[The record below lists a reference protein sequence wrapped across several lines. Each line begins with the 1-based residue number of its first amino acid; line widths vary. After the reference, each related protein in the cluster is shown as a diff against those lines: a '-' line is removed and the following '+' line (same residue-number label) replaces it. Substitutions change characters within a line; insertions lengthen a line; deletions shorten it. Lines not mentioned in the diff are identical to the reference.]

1 LKEERVRKT
10 RLAALVAVVLA
21 VGALASAAGVSA
33 KSTQHA
39 TINYK
44 VGLVT
49 DIGGLN
55 DRGFNHL
62 AYVGLLRAEKQ
73 LGIQGK
79 VLTSVSGN
87 DYVPNLS
94 SLAKQ
99 GYNLVIG
106 VGFLQEQAIA
116 QVARQF
122 PNTKFAGVDMNAPGD
137 FTSYGGI
144 TKNFEGLI
152 FKENEVGYEVGYL
165 AGLEAKRLGKNT
177 VSSVGGIPVP
187 AVIRYIAGY
196 QAGAQAADPGVK
208 VLNGYSQDFVAQDKC
223 KNVAL
228 QQIAQG
234 SSVVF
239 QVAGGCGLGA
249 LDAAKEKNVW
259 GIGVDADQWYVNN
272 KVLTSAQKKVDVAV
286 YTAILDQVK
295 RNVFAGASNLVFDA
309 QNKGVGLGKINPAV
323 PKAEVKKAKAIA
335 FLVQTGKIKTP
346 TACAQKNCGG

>member
-1 LKEERVRKT
+1 MRRM
-10 RLAALVAVVLA
+10 RLAALVGALLA
-21 VGALASAAGVSA
+21 VAVLTTAAGGSA
-33 KSTQHA
+33 KSSKPA
-39 TINYK
+39 AVNYK

-79 VLTSVSGN
+79 VLTSTSGD

-94 SLAKQ
+94 SLAKE

-116 QVARQF
+116 EVAKEF

-144 TKNFEGLI
+144 TNNFEGLI
-152 FKENEVGYEVGYL
+152 FKENQVGYEVGYL
-165 AGLEAKRLGKNT
+165 AGLEAKRLNGKA

-187 AVIRYIAGY
+187 AVIRYIAGF
-196 QAGAQAADPGVK
+196 QAGARASDPGVTI
-208 VLNGYSQDFVAQDKC
+208 LNGYSEDFVAQDKC

-228 QQIAQG
+228 SQIAQG
-234 SSVVF
+234 SVVVF
-239 QVAGGCGLGA
+239 QVAGA
-249 LDAAKEKNVW
+249 W
-259 GIGVDADQWYVNN
+259 
-272 KVLTSAQKKVDVAV
+272 
-286 YTAILDQVK
+286 IL
-295 RNVFAGASNLVFDA
+295 
-309 QNKGVGLGKINPAV
+309 I
-323 PKAEVKKAKAIA
+323 
-335 FLVQTGKIKTP
+335 
-346 TACAQKNCGG
+346 

>member
-1 LKEERVRKT
+1 MRKT
-10 RLAALVAVVLA
+10 RLAAFVAVVLA
-21 VGALASAAGVSA
+21 VGALASAGGVSA
-33 KSTQHA
+33 KNSQHA
-39 TINYK
+39 TVNYK

-79 VLTSVSGN
+79 VLTSTSGN

-94 SLAKQ
+94 SLAKE
-99 GYNLVIG
+99 GYNLIIG

-116 QVARQF
+116 QVAREF

-137 FTSYGGI
+137 FSSYGGI

-152 FKENEVGYEVGYL
+152 FKENQVGYEVGYL
-165 AGLEAKRLGKNT
+165 AGLEAQRLGGKNT
-177 VSSVGGIPVP
+177 VSSVGGVPVP
-187 AVIRYIAGY
+187 AVIRYIAGF
-196 QAGAQAADPGVK
+196 QAGAKAADPSVT
-208 VLNGYSQDFVAQDKC
+208 VLNGYSNDFVAQDKC
-223 KNVAL
+223 ENIAL

-234 SSVVF
+234 SEVVF

-249 LDAAKEKNVW
+249 LQAAKQKNVW

-295 RNVFAGASNLVFDA
+295 RDVFAGGTNLVFDA
-309 QNKGVGLGKINPAV
+309 KNKGVGLGRINAAV
-323 PKAEVKKAKAIA
+323 PAAEVKKAKAEA
-335 FLVQTGKIKTP
+335 FLVQTGKINP
-346 TACAQKNCGG
+346 PAACAQKNCGG